1 MIDMTELEMINRA
14 KTYIDKLANGVNPL
28 TDEPVSENDIVNNV
42 RISRCFFYISDLLRR
57 FAEGGFPEAAKKGK
71 KQPFIITE
79 EQRKRFEFS
88 ETPISV
94 SEIARRFNAAVNTEG
109 AVQMRYSGITFWLI
123 ESGLLS
129 VDRREDGREVKL
141 PTAAGME
148 LGISQEVRSGANGS
162 YTVVVYNENAQ
173 RYIVDNI
180 DAILEAEKLRF
191 KMQGMP
197 WSQAEDEFLEEQ
209 AARGIPVYDIAL
221 ALKRNISSVRART
234 KKLGLV
240 VSK

>member
-1 MIDMTELEMINRA
+1 MTELEMINRA

-141 PTAAGME
+141 PTAEGME